1 MSRGSSLCREL
12 EDQFFEEFDNFPTDS
27 EEEVLEDTSIE
38 NASIHRGQNRPRL
51 IVTRVSFD
59 PFLVPNENNLG
70 CSQPSLNLSASEAE
84 ATLLPNLQRGLNLFV
99 RSIVYS
105 LCLFMMTFF
114 TLGVLKSICRCIVLH
129 SG

>member
-38 NASIHRGQNRPRL
+38 NASIHRGQQRPRL

-59 PFLVPNENNLG
+59 PFLVPKENNLG
-70 CSQPSLNLSASEAE
+70 YLQPSPNMGASEAE

-99 RSIVYS
+99 RSTVNS
-105 LCLFMMTFF
+105 LCLFMMTSV
-114 TLGVLKSICRCIVLH
+114 TLGLLDSICNLIVFS